1 MHRSLL
7 YCAMI
12 LIFCGLLPTPSSATL
27 FGSDGLD
34 PTWCE
39 KPNPRQTV
47 VYIDDMMMA
56 EGRTDWASKLA
67 TKLRATLA
75 PGERVTVVRLS
86 PRSGQSRE
94 MWAGCWPGLTEADRA
109 AAKRGSITDFF
120 SRDAASRLEEQRNF
134 FIRDFGSAMTQIYI
148 DAKRP
153 ASAVRIDPANA
164 PEKHIIRALASD
176 EARFSQSKITIRAV
190 VYSDMAENSDLG
202 SVFKPLAEQNVN
214 YGKKLGTYLR
224 RSVFYGF
231 GLGETVNAAAVA
243 DDERKFWSA
252 ALASM
257 NASIGGLGADLNV
270 PNVVPVHGYA
280 FAVNLAR
287 EGQEFDGRLDILV
300 DAEGTLT
307 DSWIG
312 ISRLTIAEVSGT
324 FLCQGGAEDGT
335 CHLEGTTN
343 SGIATLT
350 PSEAIALTGNQE
362 SGMNGHLGVK
372 GAMFP
377 LTAKTA
383 RN

>member
-1 MHRSLL
+1 LAPGDIQEYAAEEAAFGR
-7 YCAMI
+7 I
-12 LIFCGLLPTPSSATL
+12 IIDDRGLSAGMRLHLTEPVRTL
-27 FGSDGLD
+27 FGHWREARTPFDQLLIPHIKDIEAIDRLD
-34 PTWCE
+34 
-39 KPNPRQTV
+39 
-47 VYIDDMMMA
+47 
-56 EGRTDWASKLA
+56 L
-67 TKLRATLA
+67 
-75 PGERVTVVRLS
+75 
-86 PRSGQSRE
+86 
-94 MWAGCWPGLTEADRA
+94 
-109 AAKRGSITDFF
+109 
-120 SRDAASRLEEQRNF
+120 
-134 FIRDFGSAMTQIYI
+134 
-148 DAKRP
+148 
-153 ASAVRIDPANA
+153 
-164 PEKHIIRALASD
+164 IRALASD

-231 GLGETVNAAAVA
+231 GLGETVNAAAIA
-243 DDERKFWSA
+243 DDARKFWSA

-287 EGQEFDGRLDILV
+287 DGQEFDGRLDIIV

-312 ISRLTIAEVSGT
+312 ISRLTIAAVSGT

-377 LTAKTA
+377 LTARTA